1 MAFSQGSSDICFFSC
16 STKGRIATIEIIYR
30 SRGRAT
36 MRGFLLAL
44 SMTSVANALTIGDP
58 FPKVS
63 IDYGFP
69 PKVVPLKE
77 RLTGKKILVGLPGA
91 FTPT

>member
-1 MAFSQGSSDICFFSC
+1 
-16 STKGRIATIEIIYR
+16 
-30 SRGRAT
+30 

>member
-1 MAFSQGSSDICFFSC
+1 
-16 STKGRIATIEIIYR
+16 
-30 SRGRAT
+30 
-36 MRGFLLAL
+36 
-44 SMTSVANALTIGDP
+44 MTSVANALTVGDP